1 MKRTLLAIMM
11 MTAAMMFTACTPSDI
26 EIQTEE
32 AATVADSSES
42 STEEALQE
50 TEEAQT
56 EAVTFAEGEVPTGVN
71 GGPGFLPTTT
81 ADQSNI
87 PEDKRNPVSTEQQ
100 VIVSVYCVDST
111 GVFQQMD
118 VVSEVNADTLLERL
132 ILNGVLSEDTELVN
146 YEDNGDGT
154 AVLELSELS
163 PVYTK
168 AKEEQV
174 LACIT
179 DTYTENLGLTQITI
193 KAGGQDYGSFE
204 FTNEYDR
211 T

>member
-1 MKRTLLAIMM
+1 M
-11 MTAAMMFTACTPSDI
+11 
-26 EIQTEE
+26 
-32 AATVADSSES
+32 
-42 STEEALQE
+42 
-50 TEEAQT
+50 
-56 EAVTFAEGEVPTGVN
+56 TFAEGEVPTGVN

-81 ADQSNI
+81 ADQSDI

>member
-1 MKRTLLAIMM
+1 MKRTFLAIIM

-32 AATVADSSES
+32 AAAETNES

-50 TEEAQT
+50 TEETQT

-81 ADQSNI
+81 ADQSDL
-87 PEDKRNPVSTEQQ
+87 PADKRSTAATEQQ
-100 VIVSVYCVDST
+100 EIVSVYCVDST

-118 VVSEVNADTLLERL
+118 VVSEITADTLLERL
-132 ILNGVLSEDTELVN
+132 ILNGVLSENTELVN

-154 AVLELSELS
+154 AVLELSELT
-163 PVYTK
+163 PVYK
-168 AKEEQV
+168 RAKEEQV

-179 DTYTENLGLTQITI
+179 DTYIENMGITKLTI
-193 KAGGQDYGSFE
+193 KAGGQEYGTFE